1 VTIRDL
7 RVRFK
12 GGNMA
17 NARAPDAGG
26 RASGDHL
33 VASGAPVFSPVK
45 EPTALFVE
53 GVLKVL
59 KYQI

>member
-1 VTIRDL
+1 
-7 RVRFK
+7 
-12 GGNMA
+12 MA